1 MLPLQEPHAVGESEM
16 STWAGRVRLSFFLL
30 LGASFALVLP
40 AELRAQTCTLES
52 SSQAAPVDAA
62 SSTRFVPSGGPA
74 QIYVQRSH
82 ANSLTVRVFE
92 AEAKADG
99 GWKMLSERRVLS
111 IKPAPERP
119 DQRFLPST
127 SSVIRFIVPDTTN
140 TFWEARTFVVRI
152 CDQASQPSQPTS
164 AVAIVSISVSPPI
177 WSKIIALG
185 VLLLFYVGFA
195 FTVSRVRRQSH
206 PLATKYPAYATVGA
220 VGFFQHLNPVVLTAN
235 AFNRGS
241 IQKLQVLLFSFLI
254 GGMVLS
260 LVLSL
265 GYLTDLSLTVA
276 LLLGIS
282 AVGAAVAQTTAT
294 NRNRL
299 GFENW
304 AWLVKK
310 EILPI
315 NEADQAG
322 PRLSDLV
329 MTNRELDIYK
339 LQTLIFTVVVAIAL
353 LVEGEENLGS
363 FTVPQTLLGILG
375 LSQVVYVSGTF
386 ATPAS
391 VADLDGAI
399 TALRE
404 LETKVQTVIARNA
417 DTDADGK
424 LPAPLPPPPKSLP
437 DLKVRI
443 ANAPNATTLY
453 AKKADQ
459 VEIMIESALG
469 AEVDRG
475 KLDPALV

>member
-1 MLPLQEPHAVGESEM
+1 M
-16 STWAGRVRLSFFLL
+16 SAWAGTVRLSFFVM
-30 LGASFALVLP
+30 LGALLAGVLP

-52 SSQAAPVDAA
+52 SSQAALIDAA
-62 SSTRFVPSGGPA
+62 SSTHFVLSGGHT
-74 QIYVQRSH
+74 QIFVQRKYVD
-82 ANSLTVRVFE
+82 SLIVRVFD
-92 AEAKADG
+92 AEAKSDG
-99 GWKMLSERRVLS
+99 GWKMLSERPVLS
-111 IKPAPERP
+111 IKPAPER
-119 DQRFLPST
+119 DNQRFTPST
-127 SSVIRFIVPDTTN
+127 SSVIRFIVPDIAN
-140 TFWEARTFVVRI
+140 SPWARRTFVVRI
-152 CDQASQPSQPTS
+152 CDSSSQPAS
-164 AVAIVSISVSPPI
+164 AVAAINIPVSPPV
-177 WSKIIALG
+177 WSKLIALG
-185 VLLLFYVGFA
+185 ILLLFYVAFA
-195 FTVSRVRRQSH
+195 FTVSRVRQQRH
-206 PLATKYPAYATVGA
+206 PLATKYPAYATA
-220 VGFFQHLNPVVLTAN
+220 NPFGFWQHLNPVVLTAN

-265 GYLTDLSLTVA
+265 GYLTDLSVTVA
-276 LLLGIS
+276 LLLGVS

-294 NRNRL
+294 SRNRL

-329 MTNRELDIYK
+329 MTDREFDIYK

-363 FTVPQTLLGILG
+363 FAVPQTLLGILG
-375 LSQVVYVSGTF
+375 LSQIVYVSGTL

-391 VADLDGAI
+391 VADLDDAI
-399 TALRE
+399 TSLRD

-424 LPAPLPPPPKSLP
+424 LPAPLPPPPASLTP
-437 DLKVRI
+437 LKDRI

-459 VEIMIESALG
+459 VEIMIESTLG
-469 AEVDRG
+469 AEVDRS
-475 KLDPALV
+475 KLDPALA

>member
-1 MLPLQEPHAVGESEM
+1 M
-16 STWAGRVRLSFFLL
+16 SAWAGTVRLSFFLV
-30 LGASFALVLP
+30 LGALPALVLP

-52 SSQAAPVDAA
+52 TSQAAQVDAA
-62 SSTRFVPSGGPA
+62 SSTHFVPSGGHA
-74 QIYVQRSH
+74 QIFVERKYVD
-82 ANSLTVRVFE
+82 SLTVRVFD
-92 AEAKADG
+92 AEAKSDG
-99 GWKMLSERRVLS
+99 GWKMLSERPVLS

-119 DQRFLPST
+119 NQRFTPST
-127 SSVIRFIVPDTTN
+127 SSAIRFVVPDIPN
-140 TFWEARTFVVRI
+140 SFWETRTFVVRI
-152 CDQASQPSQPTS
+152 CDQASQPAS
-164 AVAIVSISVSPPI
+164 AAATISISVSPPY

-185 VLLLFYVGFA
+185 VLLLFYVVFA
-195 FTVSRVRRQSH
+195 FTVSRVRRQPH
-206 PLATKYPAYATVGA
+206 PLSTKYPAYAKSSPF
-220 VGFFQHLNPVVLTAN
+220 GFLQHLNPVVLTAN

-315 NEADQAG
+315 NQADQAG

-329 MTNRELDIYK
+329 MTDRELDIYK
-339 LQTLIFTVVVAIAL
+339 LQTLIFTVVVAVAL
-353 LVEGEENLGS
+353 LVGGEESLGN

-386 ATPAS
+386 AAPAS
-391 VADLDGAI
+391 VADLDDAI
-399 TALRE
+399 TSLRD
-404 LETKVQTVIARNA
+404 LETKVQTVVARNA

-424 LPAPLPPPPKSLP
+424 LPVPLPPPPTSGP

-459 VEIMIESALG
+459 VEIMIESTLG
-469 AEVDRG
+469 AEVDRS
-475 KLDPALV
+475 KLDPALA